1 MANSKFV
8 GRSIGGDSRV
18 RSLLQDVV
26 RRIDPELLDGIDGNE
41 ERAVLALIRTSFRQA
56 IHLIEKPARA
66 PGWNYKNPVIL
77 ETLKKYSKEQ
87 AFRRFGGI
95 HITLDISAN
104 VNIYRHMRDLTALG
118 QAIVDPTR
126 VRIIAALYS
135 FAKSALPTQRSVA
148 NWPGHQQ
155 TSAP

>member
-1 MANSKFV
+1 
-8 GRSIGGDSRV
+8 
-18 RSLLQDVV
+18 
-26 RRIDPELLDGIDGNE
+26 
-41 ERAVLALIRTSFRQA
+41 
-56 IHLIEKPARA
+56 
-66 PGWNYKNPVIL
+66 VIL
-77 ETLKKYSKEQ
+77 DTLKKYSKEQ

-104 VNIYRHMRDLTALG
+104 VDIYRHMRDLIVG